1 LPLSLLT
8 WTRAALGEVLGRGAN
23 APGFF
28 SGGACLA
35 ENGKIPNF
43 PGRPAETAAAM
54 RNPRTGPFVMNLI
67 LDFWRAFVRRVALA
81 TLVVT
86 AASAA
91 IAWAQSPT
99 PDPNEVFRAEVGKP
113 LQAAEELIKAGKY
126 SDAMAKIREAEQ
138 VPNPT
143 AVETYNINR
152 MRGVAAMG
160 LGDTQTAARSF
171 DAVIASG
178 RSAPAEQLKLIE
190 AISAMYFKAHDYANA
205 ATWTQRYFK
214 SGGTSPDM
222 RMQLARSLY
231 LGEQYG
237 PAATELR
244 AMVDAD
250 EKAGTPPTLERLEL
264 LANCYIKTNDGAGY
278 AYAVDKLLAYYPKKE
293 YWADA
298 IRRLQ
303 GKPGFPD
310 SLQLD
315 VLRLQEATGG
325 LTDAAQYTAMAQLA
339 LRVGAPA
346 EAKRVLDRGFASGV
360 LGSGPD
366 AAEQRKLRDTATKQ
380 AADDEKIF
388 AQNVKA
394 GAAAK
399 DGSGL
404 VSTGY
409 AMVCAGHYE
418 QGIALME
425 QGIQKGGIG
434 RPEEAKLH
442 LAIAYLAA
450 GQKANAI
457 TAFKSV
463 QGGDATADLARLW
476 LIHAQRSSG

>member
-1 LPLSLLT
+1 MNLT
-8 WTRAALGEVLGRGAN
+8 SQIWLKLGRRIA
-23 APGFF
+23 
-28 SGGACLA
+28 LA
-35 ENGKIPNF
+35 G
-43 PGRPAETAAAM
+43 
-54 RNPRTGPFVMNLI
+54 L
-67 LDFWRAFVRRVALA
+67 ALA
-81 TLVVT
+81 TAGAL
-86 AASAA
+86 ALASA
-91 IAWAQSPT
+91 QT
-99 PDPNEVFRAEVGKP
+99 PATDPQEVFRPEVGKP

-126 SDAMAKIREAEQ
+126 PDAMAKIREAEQ
-138 VPNPT
+138 VANPT
-143 AVETYNINR
+143 AIETYNINR

-160 LGDTQTAARSF
+160 LGDAQTAAKSF

-178 RSAPAEQLKLIE
+178 RSPPADQLKLME
-190 AISAMYFKAHDYANA
+190 TVSVMYFKGRDYANA
-205 ATWTQRYFK
+205 ATWTQRYLK

-222 RMQLARSLY
+222 RMQLVRSLY

-237 PAATELR
+237 AAATELR
-244 AMVDAD
+244 ALVDAD
-250 EKAGTPPTLERLEL
+250 EKAGVTPTLERLEL
-264 LANCYIKTNDGAGY
+264 LANSYVKTNDAAGY
-278 AYAVDKLLAYYPKKE
+278 TYALDKLLAYYPKKE

-298 IRRLQ
+298 IRRVQ

-325 LTDAAQYTAMAQLA
+325 LTDPAQYTAMAQLA
-339 LRVGAPA
+339 LRVGLPA
-346 EAKRVLDRGFASGV
+346 EAKRVLDKGFAAGV

-388 AQNVKA
+388 AQNAKA
-394 GAAAK
+394 AAAAK

-404 VSTGY
+404 LSVGY
-409 AMVCAGHYE
+409 AMVCAGHFD

-425 QGIQKGGIG
+425 QGIQKGGIT
-434 RPEEAKLH
+434 RPDEAKLH

-463 QGGDATADLARLW
+463 QGGDPTGDLARLW